1 MKPQRRKHLTS
12 LLGRLAPFLPPIL
25 LAAFPLLSL
34 FAHNQSEV
42 ELSVLWGPLAV
53 SVAAAAALYGIFV
66 LIFKRGTKAGALASV
81 VVVAFLYYGIF
92 SAEVSRWGLT
102 DRWFFALWLAL
113 FVLGVFALVRARGNL
128 RNLTL
133 ILGVGAA
140 TLIVG
145 PVARI
150 AIYQANHPSIA
161 ISDPRLWPTRLQKP
175 VVPSGAR
182 LPDIYFIIPDDY
194 ARADVLKRYFR
205 FDDAGFIRQLTA
217 RGFVVSEQAR
227 SPYSD
232 SEMNIASTLNMDYLS
247 RLPSILGKTSHDV
260 RPVRRLIQDNRASRL
275 LKSLGYRYIHLDTDE
290 VTFATG
296 NPHISPVAAPDS
308 FPNLWL
314 RNSILR
320 RLGGK
325 LGFNDAATDDRY
337 RTSIRSTFS
346 RLASMPQTPGPKF
359 VVFHTLL
366 PHDPYVFGAQG
377 QPATFGHSDRAL
389 GSRIA
394 MTYYLSQLQFV
405 NRKLLE
411 IVDAILARSKEPPII
426 VIQSDE
432 GFQANPDNL
441 GGPAMRDIR
450 VKGLMALH
458 LPGVSRAR
466 VPQSANTVNTLRF
479 VLNQY
484 FGAHYKLLRSASY
497 PEGHLPYQFEE
508 MRVK

>member
-1 MKPQRRKHLTS
+1 MKPQRRKRLTS
-12 LLGRLAPFLPPIL
+12 LRRLTPFLPPIL
-25 LAAFPLLSL
+25 FAAFPLLSL

-42 ELSVLWGPLAV
+42 ELSVLWKPLAI
-53 SVAAAAALYGIFV
+53 SVAAAAALYGVFV
-66 LIFKRGTKAGALASV
+66 LIFKRGTKAGALASLFV
-81 VVVAFLYYGIF
+81 FAFLYYGIF
-92 SAEVSRWGLT
+92 SAEVARWGLT
-102 DRWFFALWLAL
+102 DRWFFALWAAL
-113 FVLGVFALVRARGNL
+113 FALGVFVLVMAGGDL

-133 ILGVGAA
+133 IVTAGAA
-140 TLIVG
+140 ILTLG
-145 PVARI
+145 PVVRI

-175 VVPSGAR
+175 VLPASAR

-194 ARADVLKRYFR
+194 ARADVLKQYFR
-205 FDDAGFIRQLTA
+205 YDDAGFIHQLTQ
-217 RGFVVSEQAR
+217 RGFVVSRQAR

-247 RLPSILGKTSHDV
+247 RLPNILGKSSQDV

-275 LKSLGYRYIHLDTDE
+275 LESLGYRYVHLDTDE
-290 VTFATG
+290 VTFAAG
-296 NPHISPVAAPDS
+296 NPHISSIAAPDS
-308 FPNLWL
+308 FANLWL

-320 RLGGK
+320 LLGGK
-325 LGFNDAATDDRY
+325 LGFSDAATDERY
-337 RTSIRSTFS
+337 RNSVRSTFS

-366 PHDPYVFGAQG
+366 PHDPYVFGARG
-377 QPATFGHSDRAL
+377 QPVTFGHSDEAL

-394 MTYYLSQLQFV
+394 MTYYLRQLEFV
-405 NRKLLE
+405 SRRLLGV
-411 IVDAILARSKEPPII
+411 VDAILAKSKTPPVI

-441 GGPAMRDIR
+441 GEAAMREIR
-450 VKGLMALH
+450 VKGLIAFH

-484 FGAHYKLLRSASY
+484 FGTHYKLLRSASY
-497 PEGHLPYQFEE
+497 PELDRPYQFQE